1 MKKHPLYYFSP
12 CILVALLTLIIIV
25 IRFQALLYFINM
37 KFYAPMIELFSAVL
51 ILVAIDWPVKKFTKG
66 NIIYLWIIEAILITV
81 GLYFFPDL
89 RVTLL
94 TFGR

>member
-1 MKKHPLYYFSP
+1 MKKQPLYYFSP
-12 CILVALLTLIIIV
+12 CILVAILTLIIIV
-25 IRFQALLYFINM
+25 MSFQALMYFISL
-37 KFYAPMIELFSAVL
+37 KFYAPMIGLFSAVL

-66 NIIYLWIIEAILITV
+66 NIIFIWIIEAILVSI